1 MKRFAAILLPLAII
15 AASLS
20 GCAWGNKTSKPEVA
34 GFDADKVFKE
44 GNEKLKKGNYD
55 EAREAF
61 QKLQR
66 EDLDKN
72 YDIVTRL
79 RIADSYYEEG
89 RYDEATLEY
98 QQFQNMH
105 PTHKLA
111 SYAQYQIAM
120 SYFKQIT
127 TIDRNARFFK
137 EALTNFQALIDNYPK
152 TPYLD
157 EARERIRVLHNKAAE
172 YEMYVARFYFNKGSY
187 MAAINR
193 LEGIL
198 TGAPQSAVEAEVLY
212 YLAVSHENLKDTG
225 KAKYYYSQLIE
236 KYPKEEQKFK
246 ASSRLNKLNA
256 KK

>member
-1 MKRFAAILLPLAII
+1 MKRFAACLLPLAI
-15 AASLS
+15 AAAAVS
-20 GCAWGNKTSKPEVA
+20 GCAWGNKAPKPEVVT
-34 GFDADKVFKE
+34 FDADKVFQE
-44 GNEKLKKGNYD
+44 GNEKLKKGRYD
-55 EAREAF
+55 EARETF

-89 RYDEATLEY
+89 RYDEAILEY
-98 QQFQNMH
+98 QQFQSMH

-120 SYFKQIT
+120 SYFKQIS

-137 EALTNFQALIDNYPK
+137 EAMTNFQGLVDNYPK
-152 TPYLD
+152 SPYID
-157 EARERIRVLHNKAAE
+157 EARERIRVLYNKAAE
-172 YEMYVARFYFNKGSY
+172 YELYVARFYFNKESY
-187 MAAINR
+187 QAAINR

-198 TGAPQSAVEAEVLY
+198 TGSPQSSVEAEVLY
-212 YLAVSHENLKDTG
+212 YLALSHEKLKDTG
-225 KAKYYYSQLIE
+225 KAKYYYAQLIE
-236 KYPKEEQKFK
+236 RYPKEEQKFN